1 MANLLRKEVSSI
13 AELGLVRVDDRL
25 IHGQVVA
32 VWVKHIRVDLIVI
45 VDDSVAKDPFMQDV
59 LRLSAPPGITVD
71 VRSVREGIAT
81 LGENA
86 PGRDRTMVLVK
97 SPKTARL
104 LFDGGIRFAHLNVG
118 GIGGGP
124 GRKSLFKNISM
135 SEEEKSI
142 LKSLVKD
149 GVKIT
154 LQTVPGEQTADF
166 ASLVK

>member
-1 MANLLRKEVSSI
+1 VIKI
-13 AELGLVRVDDRL
+13 AELGLVRIDDRL

-32 VWVKHIRVDLIVI
+32 VWVKHIRVDTIVI
-45 VDDSVAKDPFMQDV
+45 VDDGVANDSFMQDV

-71 VRSVREGIAT
+71 VRSVQEGIAT
-81 LGENA
+81 LGNDTPNRE
-86 PGRDRTMVLVK
+86 RIMVLLK
-97 SPKTARL
+97 SPKTARQ
-104 LFDGGIRFAHLNVG
+104 LFDGGIRFTHLNVG
-118 GIGGGP
+118 GIGAGP

-149 GVKIT
+149 GVRIT
-154 LQTVPGEQTADF
+154 IQTVPGEQTADF

>member
-1 MANLLRKEVSSI
+1 MIKI
-13 AELGLVRVDDRL
+13 AEFGLVRIDDRL

-32 VWVKHIRVDLIVI
+32 VWLNHIRVDSIII
-45 VDDSVAKDPFMQDV
+45 VDDGVAQDPFMQEV
-59 LRLSAPPGITVD
+59 LRLAAPPGVTVEA
-71 VRSVREGIAT
+71 RSVQEAIAT
-81 LGENA
+81 LSGNPPNRE
-86 PGRDRTMVLVK
+86 RIMILLK
-97 SPKTARL
+97 SPKTARQ
-104 LFDGGIRFAHLNVG
+104 LFDGGVRFSHLNVG
-118 GIGGGP
+118 GIGAGP

>member
-1 MANLLRKEVSSI
+1 MIKI
-13 AELGLVRVDDRL
+13 AELGLVRIDDRL

-32 VWVKHIRVDLIVI
+32 VWLNYMRVDLIVI
-45 VDDSVAKDPFMQDV
+45 IDDGVAKDAFLQDV
-59 LRLSAPPGITVD
+59 LRLAAPPRVTID
-71 VRSVREGIAT
+71 VRSVQEGVAALGSDVPNREHI
-81 LGENA
+81 
-86 PGRDRTMVLVK
+86 MVLLK
-97 SPKTARL
+97 SPKTARQ
-104 LFDGGIRFAHLNVG
+104 LFDGGVRFSHLNIG
-118 GIGGGP
+118 GIGAGP

-154 LQTVPGEQTADF
+154 LQTVPGEQKADF

>member
-1 MANLLRKEVSSI
+1 VIKI
-13 AELGLVRVDDRL
+13 AELGLVRIDDRL

-32 VWVKHIRVDLIVI
+32 VWLNHIRVDKIVI
-45 VDDSVAKDPFMQDV
+45 VDDGVAKDSFMQDV

-71 VRSVREGIAT
+71 ARSVQEGIAS
-81 LGENA
+81 LGSDVPNRE
-86 PGRDRTMVLVK
+86 RIMVLMK
-97 SPKTARL
+97 SPKTARR
-104 LFDGGIRFAHLNVG
+104 LFDGGIHFSHLNIG
-118 GIGGGP
+118 GIGAGP

-154 LQTVPGEQTADF
+154 LQTVPGEKTADF

>member
-1 MANLLRKEVSSI
+1 MIKI
-13 AELGLVRVDDRL
+13 AELGLVRIDDRL

-32 VWVKHIRVDLIVI
+32 VWVKHIRVDSIII
-45 VDDSVAKDPFMQDV
+45 VDNGVAKDSFMQDV
-59 LRLSAPPGITVD
+59 LRLSAPPGITID
-71 VRSVREGIAT
+71 ARSVQEGIAT
-81 LGENA
+81 LGSDTPN
-86 PGRDRTMVLVK
+86 RDHIMVLLK
-97 SPKTARL
+97 SPKTARQ
-104 LFDGGIRFAHLNVG
+104 LFDGGLHFSHLNVG
-118 GIGGGP
+118 GIGAGP

-154 LQTVPGEQTADF
+154 IQTVPGEQTADF

>member
-1 MANLLRKEVSSI
+1 VIKI
-13 AELGLVRVDDRL
+13 AELGLVRIDDRL

-32 VWVKHIRVDLIVI
+32 VWVKHIRVEMIVI
-45 VDDSVAKDPFMQDV
+45 VDDGVAKDSFMQDV

-71 VRSVREGIAT
+71 VRSVEQGIAT
-81 LGENA
+81 LGSDTPNREYI
-86 PGRDRTMVLVK
+86 MVLVK
-97 SPKTARL
+97 TPKTARQ
-104 LFDGGIRFAHLNVG
+104 LFDGGLHFSHLNVG
-118 GIGGGP
+118 GVGAGP

-135 SEEEKSI
+135 SEEEKTI

-149 GVKIT
+149 GVKVT